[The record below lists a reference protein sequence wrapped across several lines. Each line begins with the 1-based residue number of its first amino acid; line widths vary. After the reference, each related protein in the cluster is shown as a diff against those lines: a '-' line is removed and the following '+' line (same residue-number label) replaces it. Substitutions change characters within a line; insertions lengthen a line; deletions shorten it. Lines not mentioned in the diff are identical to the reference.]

1 MQKTSVRGWAA
12 IRVLIQNCKMTNAA
26 TNSSAVVLIENGIP
40 GAALEGGKPAILRR
54 GSLSSID
61 LVVWAPVFSQP
72 AAILSTAFKFSVT
85 IQ

>member
-40 GAALEGGKPAILRR
+40 GAKLRR

-72 AAILSTAFKFSVT
+72 AAILNTAFKFSVT
-85 IQ
+85 IE

>member
-40 GAALEGGKPAILRR
+40 GALEGGKPAILRR

-61 LVVWAPVFSQP
+61 LVVWAAVFSQP

-85 IQ
+85 IE